1 MNHKTLHFIIFLGII
16 LILSFQSAGAY
27 QMVFDGEDPVLSVK
41 TGGFVLDKTGSF
53 NGNFKFSAVGPSIGT
68 SLGVWTID
76 GIPTG
81 TYDIEFYVD
90 NGDYAA
96 TAEYIIEDDYG
107 VSTVIR
113 SQNYV
118 GTGWHSLSTC
128 AFTNAGRITQTDH
141 WTGAGTKVIAD
152 ALRLTFQGTPTLPT
166 IDVVTPAISII
177 VDDLGTY
184 DPNNASSYTYQLF
197 EQCISITYAVMPFQ
211 TYTNAVLQK
220 ANTKGIETIMH
231 QAMQYVGQ
239 GDYNP
244 SDPTRLYIGMS
255 DAEILSC
262 FTTNLNSEYPCML
275 SGSSREPVQPICAWL
290 PDGDE

>member
-1 MNHKTLHFIIFLGII
+1 MKMRNPDMKLII
-16 LILSFQSAGAY
+16 LFFILIALVSYANAY
-27 QMVFDGEDPVLSVK
+27 QIVLDGEDPVLSIK
-41 TGGFVLDKTGSF
+41 TGGWTLDKTGSF
-53 NGNFKFSAVGPSIGT
+53 NGNFKFSCVGPSIGT

-81 TYDIEFYVD
+81 TYFIEFYVD

-107 VSTVIR
+107 VSTVTR

-118 GTGWHSLSTC
+118 GLGWHSLATC

-166 IDVVTPAISII
+166 IDVVTPAITIV

-184 DPNNASSYTYQLF
+184 DPNSPGSSTYQ
-197 EQCISITYAVMPFQ
+197 
-211 TYTNAVLQK
+211 
-220 ANTKGIETIMH
+220 
-231 QAMQYVGQ
+231 
-239 GDYNP
+239 
-244 SDPTRLYIGMS
+244 
-255 DAEILSC
+255 
-262 FTTNLNSEYPCML
+262 
-275 SGSSREPVQPICAWL
+275 
-290 PDGDE
+290 

>member
-275 SGSSREPVQPICAWL
+275 SG
-290 PDGDE
+290 